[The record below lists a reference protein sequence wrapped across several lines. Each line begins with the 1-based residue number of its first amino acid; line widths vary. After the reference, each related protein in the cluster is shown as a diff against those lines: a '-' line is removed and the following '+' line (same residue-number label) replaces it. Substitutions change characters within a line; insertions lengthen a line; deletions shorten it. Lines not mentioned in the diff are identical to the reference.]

1 VSPQCNARGPATPIT
16 LLVAVDSSWDD
27 TSQMNGA
34 QMQIPCSS
42 LADATRWQDALCFG
56 RRWGQRP
63 EERKDELMKALQVD
77 SLDSPIGTIVLVVD
91 GEQLCSLDF
100 GDYHQRMMT
109 LLEQRYGPVSLT
121 TTVDPCGFSSRM
133 RAYFATAELHLTAG
147 LAATLNATTPLFG
160 TLVAALWLKEAITM
174 NKWIGLL
181 LGVLGVA
188 VLVGW
193 SPFPFTAALALS
205 VAASLGAAACY
216 GVAGVYTKV
225 KAQGASPL
233 AVATCSQ
240 VGASLFLLPLTFVA
254 PPKHLPTLPVLM
266 AVGILALFCTA
277 LAYLLFF
284 RLIKN
289 IGPTRAMTVTFL
301 SPVFGVLWGVL
312 LLGEPLIW
320 SSVIGFAIVLTGT
333 GLVTGVRVR
342 RKKPV
347 LAASQEHHPSHMRT

>member
-1 VSPQCNARGPATPIT
+1 MRVAAPVLGPVVLIEGRVLLAGGI
-16 LLVAVDSSWDD
+16 LLVYVALRRE
-27 TSQMNGA
+27 
-34 QMQIPCSS
+34 S
-42 LADATRWQDALCFG
+42 LAL
-56 RRWGQRP
+56 
-63 EERKDELMKALQVD
+63 
-77 SLDSPIGTIVLVVD
+77 
-91 GEQLCSLDF
+91 
-100 GDYHQRMMT
+100 
-109 LLEQRYGPVSLT
+109 
-121 TTVDPCGFSSRM
+121 
-133 RAYFATAELHLTAG
+133 RAYWRHYLVIGIINSAIPFTLIATAELHLTAG

-160 TLVAALWLKEAITM
+160 TLVATLWLKEAITM
-174 NKWIGLL
+174 NKGIGLL

-216 GVAGVYTKV
+216 GLAGVYTKV

-254 PPKHLPTLPVLM
+254 PPRHLPTLPVLI

-320 SSVIGFAIVLTGT
+320 SSVIGFAIVLIGT
-333 GLVTGVRVR
+333 GLVTGVRVL

-347 LAASQEHHPSHMRT
+347 LAASQEHHPSHMRTSI

>member
-1 VSPQCNARGPATPIT
+1 MRVAAPVLGPVVLIEGRVLLAGGI
-16 LLVAVDSSWDD
+16 LLVYVALRKR
-27 TSQMNGA
+27 
-34 QMQIPCSS
+34 S
-42 LADATRWQDALCFG
+42 LALRVFWRHYL
-56 RRWGQRP
+56 
-63 EERKDELMKALQVD
+63 V
-77 SLDSPIGTIVLVVD
+77 IGIIN
-91 GEQLCSLDF
+91 SAIPF
-100 GDYHQRMMT
+100 T
-109 LLEQRYGPVSLT
+109 LI
-121 TTVDPCGFSSRM
+121 
-133 RAYFATAELHLTAG
+133 ATAELHLTAG

-174 NKWIGLL
+174 NKGIGLL

-193 SPFPFTAALALS
+193 SPFPFTSALALS

-254 PPKHLPTLPVLM
+254 PPKHLPTLPVLI

-312 LLGEPLIW
+312 LLGETLIW

-333 GLVTGVRVR
+333 GLVTGVGVR
-342 RKKPV
+342 RKKSV
-347 LAASQEHHPSHMRT
+347 LAASQEHHPSQMRT